1 MNSDKNKEKDC
12 LNLSKVPER
21 LTKATHHVWRFGPKA
36 AKFMTLGGVFQNTSK
51 EAWLNGVFS
60 SFAWISLAFDLSI
73 YRWRIPQDIWIIC
86 VTPPSVRGFT
96 EQVIET
102 VRALREGLQQPAPLG
117 GLSERL
123 SGYKTPVKS

>member
-1 MNSDKNKEKDC
+1 MNSDKNKEKNC
-12 LNLSKVPER
+12 LSLSKIPER
-21 LTKATHHVWRFGPKA
+21 FTEITHCVWRFGSKV
-36 AKFMTLGGVFQNTSK
+36 AKFVTWGGVFQNTSN
-51 EAWLNGVFS
+51 EEGINGAFS
-60 SFAWISLAFDLSI
+60 SFVWVSLAFDLLI

-96 EQVIET
+96 EQVIEI
-102 VRALREGLQQPAPLG
+102 REGLQQPAPPG